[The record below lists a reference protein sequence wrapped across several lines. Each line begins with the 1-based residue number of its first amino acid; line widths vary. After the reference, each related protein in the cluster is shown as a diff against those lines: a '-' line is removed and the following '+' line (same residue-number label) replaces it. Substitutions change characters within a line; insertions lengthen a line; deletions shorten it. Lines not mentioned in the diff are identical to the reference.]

1 MRIIAYAVLSGH
13 YHLLIQPGEAG
24 DMAKFVGYLN
34 TNVSKEVGRLYKYY
48 GPKFQRYK
56 SIIIS
61 DEPVVQIDRLKYILS
76 QGTKEGLVDSP
87 LDWPGVHCARS
98 IVSGQS
104 DTGTWFDRT
113 QQSTAKNQRR
123 KPKRGEVETDYEVKL
138 TPLPCWA
145 HHSKEGQQSRAED
158 LIRDIEAETKAMH
171 KGKGTR
177 ALGVRK
183 ILRTNPFDTPEKL
196 AWSSAPPIHVRS
208 KELRK
213 VYFEAYHTF
222 LSAYRKAAELLK
234 KGVTGV
240 QFPEGCFP
248 PGLPYVRAGPFF

>member
-13 YHLLIQPGEAG
+13 YHLLIQPREVG
-24 DMAKFVGYLN
+24 DMADFMEYLN

-56 SIIIS
+56 SIPIS
-61 DEPVVQIDRLKYILS
+61 NEPKVQIARLKYVLS
-76 QGTKEGLVDSP
+76 QGSKEGLVNSP
-87 LDWPGVHCARS
+87 LEWPGVHCARAM
-98 IVSGQS
+98 ISGHN

-113 QQSTAKNQRR
+113 KKRTAKNQRR
-123 KPKRGEVETDYEVKL
+123 KPKKGEVETDYEVNL

-145 HHSKEGQQSRAED
+145 HHSKEEQQARVED
-158 LIRDIEAETKAMH
+158 LIRDIEVETKAMH
-171 KGKGTR
+171 REKGTK

-183 ILRTNPFDTPEKL
+183 ILRTNPFDNPEKL

-208 KELRK
+208 KELRR
-213 VYFEAYHTF
+213 VYFEAYHSF

-234 KGVTGV
+234 KGVSNV

-248 PGLPYVRAGPFF
+248 PRLPYVRAGPFF